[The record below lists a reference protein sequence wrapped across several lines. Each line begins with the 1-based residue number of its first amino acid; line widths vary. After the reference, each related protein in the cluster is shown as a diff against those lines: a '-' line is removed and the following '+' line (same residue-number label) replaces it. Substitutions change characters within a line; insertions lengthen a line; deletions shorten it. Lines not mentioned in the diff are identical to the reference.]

1 MLFSSLPNL
10 CFVLG
15 YSFFLFARFEGR
27 ISEEEEENSIDIL
40 ARFISIAFF
49 FARGGFLD
57 FSRDFKAVKLTAPPS
72 ASQYIFNDEETFGA
86 ALKSAAIRAI
96 KPTRKFRPGL
106 DSFDS
111 PEEGERLVEQGD
123 PVKF

>member
-49 FARGGFLD
+49 FARKSRAEGFWIFLEILRRLNLLLRPPRVST
-57 FSRDFKAVKLTAPPS
+57 FSTMKKLLGLRLNQRPS
-72 ASQYIFNDEETFGA
+72 AQ
-86 ALKSAAIRAI
+86 
-96 KPTRKFRPGL
+96 
-106 DSFDS
+106 
-111 PEEGERLVEQGD
+111 
-123 PVKF
+123 

>member
-49 FARGGFLD
+49 FARKSEGFWIFLEILRRLNLLLRPPRVST
-57 FSRDFKAVKLTAPPS
+57 FSTMKKLLGLRLNQRPS
-72 ASQYIFNDEETFGA
+72 AQ
-86 ALKSAAIRAI
+86 
-96 KPTRKFRPGL
+96 
-106 DSFDS
+106 
-111 PEEGERLVEQGD
+111 
-123 PVKF
+123 